1 MTLQQALAFGL
12 VIATIVG
19 FIWGRWRYDAV
30 ALVALLVGVA
40 LNIVPAK
47 SAFDGFKNDI
57 TVIIASAL
65 VVSAAFARSGIVEA
79 VLRPVLPHLKGPTS
93 QVLLFSA
100 AVTLLSMV
108 TKNVGALAIM
118 MPIALQVARRTGTP
132 PSRLLM
138 PMSFG
143 ALLGG
148 TVTLVG
154 TSPNIIVSQVREEIV
169 GRPFGMYDYA
179 PVGLGVTAVGLVF
192 LALAYRLLPASR
204 PTPETLDAALGA
216 NPYVTEVQAP
226 PDWDPH
232 RTSIAKLVKMA
243 HGEVTVMALLRDGER
258 RPAPHPNTRVHP
270 GDILMLEGDHQALD
284 DLIARLKLRMTRADR
299 PITTEET
306 TEEVRI
312 VEAVVGPDSPLHG
325 RSALE
330 ADLHTSHGVK
340 LLAVSRAG
348 YRIASALRTLRLR
361 AGDLLVIQGA
371 ERSLP
376 GALKTLGLLPLAE
389 REVRLGSIRR
399 LYAPPLILAGAML
412 LVAMQAAPV
421 SIAFFGAA
429 VLMVAVGALRMRE
442 AYAALDGPLL
452 VLIAALIPVSEAI
465 RTSGG
470 ADLVAHTLAGLFQGH
485 APILAL
491 GAVMAIAMA
500 ATPFLNNAAT
510 VLIVAPIGASLAK
523 LLGLAPDPFLM
534 AVALGAACDFLTPIG
549 HQCNTLVMA
558 PGGYRFADYP
568 RLGAPLTLLVLVVGT
583 LLIAAVWPVH
593 GQAYERTAD
602 QRALTPTQPLAH
614 LGHQPGTGHE
624 GNLSQTGQVF
634 WRRQ

>member
-12 VIATIVG
+12 VVATIAG
-19 FIWGRWRYDAV
+19 FIWGRWRYDVV
-30 ALVALLVGVA
+30 ALAALLIGVI
-40 LNIVPAK
+40 LNVVPAK

-65 VVSAAFARSGIVEA
+65 VVSAAFAKSGIVEA

-93 QVLLFSA
+93 QVMLFSG

-118 MPIALQVARRTGTP
+118 MPIALQVARRTGTS

-154 TSPNIIVSQVREEIV
+154 TSPNIIVSQVRQEIV
-169 GRPFGMYDYA
+169 GQPFGMYDYA
-179 PVGLGVTAVGLVF
+179 PVGLAVTAVGLVF
-192 LALAYRLLPASR
+192 LALGYRLLPASR

-216 NPYVTEVQAP
+216 SPYVTEVQTP

-232 RTSIAKLVKMA
+232 RTSISKLMKLA
-243 HGEVTVMALLRDGER
+243 HGEVTVRALLRDGER
-258 RPAPHPNTRVHP
+258 RTSPHPNTRVHP
-270 GDILMLEGDHQALD
+270 GDILMLEGDHKALD
-284 DLIARLKLRMTRADR
+284 DLIARLRLRLTRADR
-299 PITTEET
+299 PIPTGQT

-325 RSALE
+325 HSALQ

-340 LLAVSRAG
+340 LLAVSRTG
-348 YRIASALRTLRLR
+348 RRIASALRTLRLR
-361 AGDLLVIQGA
+361 AGDRVVIQGA

-399 LYAPPLILAGAML
+399 KYAPPLILAGAML
-412 LVAMQAAPV
+412 LVAVQAVPV

-452 VLIAALIPVSEAI
+452 VLIAALIPVSDAI
-465 RTSGG
+465 RASGG
-470 ADLVAHTLAGLFQGH
+470 ADLVAQTLAGLFHGRP
-485 APILAL
+485 PILAL

-523 LLGLAPDPFLM
+523 LLGLQPDPFLM

-568 RLGAPLTLLVLVVGT
+568 RLGAPLSALVLIVGA
-583 LLIAAVWPVH
+583 LSIAAVWPL
-593 GQAYERTAD
+593 
-602 QRALTPTQPLAH
+602 RA
-614 LGHQPGTGHE
+614 
-624 GNLSQTGQVF
+624 
-634 WRRQ
+634 